1 MELRK
6 VKYEL
11 NLDEWRKLV
20 YECRNSGQT
29 IRAWCEDHHIST
41 QTYYRW
47 QRAVWDAGKHT
58 LPELSKQ
65 QSVVMRDENAVFA
78 EYPLPAPIQSV
89 PAAAV
94 VLRLNTITLEIQN
107 GVHPQTI
114 ETIIKA
120 VKTLC

>member
-29 IRAWCEDHHIST
+29 IRAWCEDHHICT

-47 QRAVWDAGKHT
+47 QRAVWDAEKHT
-58 LPELSKQ
+58 LPELSKR

-94 VLRLNTITLEIQN
+94 ILRLNTITLEIQN

-114 ETIIKA
+114 ETVIKA
-120 VKTLC
+120 VKALC